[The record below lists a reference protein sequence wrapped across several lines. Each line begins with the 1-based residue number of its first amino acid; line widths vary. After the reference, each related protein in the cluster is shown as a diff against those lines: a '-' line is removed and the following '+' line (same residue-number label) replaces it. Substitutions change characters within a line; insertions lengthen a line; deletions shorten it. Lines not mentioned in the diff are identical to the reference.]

1 MNRLIRKAAVTAL
14 GCAASTSALA
24 QFTPTLYGLIDMSVG
39 SFENPGGS
47 SVRRAESGRMSSSY
61 LGFRG
66 SDNLGGG
73 LRARFTLETYLRPD
87 DGAVGRS
94 AADPFWGR
102 SANVGLQGAFGTSVL
117 GRSPSPLWN
126 STRLF
131 NPFGDSVGFSP
142 SIRQYFA
149 GTILGDSRWNNSV
162 AFSTPEV
169 ENGFMYSVQ
178 FNAAEGTPGSTGKNT
193 GVNALYTSGPLS
205 ATGTWQRV
213 RNGPGPLPAG
223 FDHQS
228 TFQFGASYEM
238 RFVRLYGQAGRV
250 DTVAD
255 TDVTTTL
262 YQLGAVSPIGLG
274 FLMASYGYAKDKAPN
289 GNVLRRTFSLGY
301 DYFLSRSADIY
312 AVVMNERVTALSS
325 ANTVAAG
332 VRLRF

>member
-1 MNRLIRKAAVTAL
+1 MNRLVSKAAVAAL
-14 GCAASTSALA
+14 ACAASTSAPA
-24 QFTPTLYGLIDMSVG
+24 QFASTLYGLVDMSVG
-39 SFENPGGS
+39 SFESPGGA
-47 SVRRAESGRMSSSY
+47 SVQRAESGRMSASY
-61 LGFRG
+61 LGIRG

-73 LRARFTLETYLRPD
+73 LRARFTLETYIRPD
-87 DGAVGRS
+87 DGAAGRS
-94 AADPFWGR
+94 ATDPFWGR
-102 SANVGLQGAFGTSVL
+102 AANVGLQGTFGTSVL
-117 GRSPSPLWN
+117 GRSPTPLWTA
-126 STRLF
+126 TRLF

-142 SIRQYFA
+142 SIRQYFG
-149 GTILGDSRWNNSV
+149 GTILGDSRWSNSV

-169 ENGFMYSVQ
+169 ESGFMYSVQ
-178 FNAAEGTPGSTGKNT
+178 FNASEGAAGSTGKNT
-193 GVNALYTSGPLS
+193 GVNALYTSGPLQ

-228 TFQFGASYEM
+228 TFQVGASYEL
-238 RFVRLYGQAGRV
+238 RFVRLYGQAGRI

-255 TDVTTTL
+255 TDVTSTL

-274 FLMASYGYAKDKAPN
+274 FLMASYGYAKDKVPN
-289 GNVLRRTFSLGY
+289 SSVLRRTFSIGY
-301 DYFLSRSADIY
+301 DYFLSKATDIY